1 MTIVH
6 HGNTYKIEG
15 YIYLALFCLCIPLAN
30 WMIGHVRTFCVPD
43 GPCMIPVWPGLA
55 APSGVVVIGFALVL
69 RDLVQR
75 RLGLTWSLIAI
86 ATGTLISWIISP
98 PHLVL
103 ASVVAFLFSE
113 LADTL
118 VFTPLQRK
126 GLVLAVLASGLIGIF
141 VDSLLFLTLAFGS
154 LNFLGG
160 QIIGKFWSLLV
171 ALPLIHVLRHYDQS
185 HGISAVQ

>member
-30 WMIGHVRTFCVPD
+30 WMIGHVGTFCVPD

-75 RLGLTWSLIAI
+75 RLGITWSLIAI
-86 ATGTLISWIISP
+86 AIGTLISWIISP

-141 VDSLLFLTLAFGS
+141 VDSFLFLNLAFGS
-154 LNFLGG
+154 LNFLSG

-185 HGISAVQ
+185 NGISAVQ

>member
-1 MTIVH
+1 MTIAH
-6 HGNTYKIEG
+6 HESTSKIEG
-15 YIYLALFCLCIPLAN
+15 YVYLALFCLCIPLAN
-30 WMIGHVRTFCVPD
+30 WMIGHVGTFCVPD
-43 GPCMIPVWPGLA
+43 GPCMVPVWPGIA
-55 APSGVVVIGFALVL
+55 APSGVLVIGVALVL

-75 RLGLTWSLIAI
+75 RLGLTWSLVAI
-86 ATGTLISWIISP
+86 AVGAVISWIISP
-98 PHLVL
+98 PNLVL

-126 GLVLAVLASGLIGIF
+126 GLILAVLASGLIGIC

-160 QIIGKFWSLLV
+160 QIIGKVWSLLI
-171 ALPLIHVLRHYDQS
+171 ALPLIRLSRNYDQS
-185 HGISAVQ
+185 RGISPAK

>member
-6 HGNTYKIEG
+6 SESKYKIDG
-15 YIYLALFCLCIPLAN
+15 YVYLALFCLCIPLAN
-30 WMIGHVRTFCVPD
+30 WMIGHVGTFCVPD
-43 GPCMIPVWPGLA
+43 GPCMVPVWPGIA
-55 APSGVVVIGFALVL
+55 APSGVLVIGFALVL

-75 RLGLTWSLIAI
+75 RLGLTWSLVGIVVGAV
-86 ATGTLISWIISP
+86 ISWIISP
-98 PHLVL
+98 PNLVL

-126 GLVLAVLASGLIGIF
+126 GLILAVLASGLIGIC
-141 VDSLLFLTLAFGS
+141 VDSFLFLTLAFGS

-160 QIIGKFWSLLV
+160 QIIGKIWSLLI
-171 ALPLIHVLRHYDQS
+171 ALPLIRLSRNYDQS
-185 HGISAVQ
+185 RGITPAE

>member
-30 WMIGHVRTFCVPD
+30 WMIGHVGTFCVPD

-75 RLGLTWSLIAI
+75 RLGITWSLIAI
-86 ATGTLISWIISP
+86 AIGALISWIISP

-126 GLVLAVLASGLIGIF
+126 GLVVAVLASGLIGIF
-141 VDSLLFLTLAFGS
+141 VDSFLFLTLAFGS

-185 HGISAVQ
+185 HGISPVQ